1 MITMLKKIVIGLAVV
16 VLVFAFVV
24 ALLPSDFRVAR
35 SATIA
40 APPAVVFSQ
49 VNDFHKWM
57 AWSPWAKMDPAA
69 KNTFEGA
76 PAGTGAVFA
85 WDGNSKVGEGRMT
98 LTESR
103 PPDLIRIKLDFVR
116 PFAGTN
122 NVEFTFKPEGNQTVV
137 TWSMAGKNN
146 VVTRAIGV
154 FMSMDKM
161 IGGEFEKGLAQMK
174 AIAEA
179 AAGSPGGV
187 RS

>member
-1 MITMLKKIVIGLAVV
+1 MLKKILIGLVVV
-16 VLVFAFVV
+16 VLVFAGVV
-24 ALLPSDFRVAR
+24 ALQPSDFRVTR

-49 VNDFHKWM
+49 VNDFHKWQ

-69 KNTFEGA
+69 KNNFEGA
-76 PAGTGAVFA
+76 PAGTGAVFT

-98 LTESR
+98 LTESL

-122 NVEFTFKPEGNQTVV
+122 SVEFTFRPEGNQTVV
-137 TWSMAGKNN
+137 TWTMAGKNN
-146 VVTRAIGV
+146 FLARAICL

-161 IGGEFEKGLAQMK
+161 VGGEFEKGLAQMK

-179 AAGSPGGV
+179 AASRPGGV